1 MVHTSRPKM
10 KLFAIIAALGLIAAS
25 CSVSETEPDPTTTLA
40 PPPPSTTV
48 APLPTTPPT
57 TVAAVQLSPCEEYF
71 VALDVLLAEFIELI
85 DDGNRALLLTIGQET
100 PYEDGAVQLAG
111 VANRLLEINQ
121 EVQDLGDAPTALMT
135 RVGLLFLA
143 VNEFAVGYGAAA
155 DAAALA
161 DIVSLNQSLATVSRG
176 TPLLQAASQTLANC

>member
-1 MVHTSRPKM
+1 MVDVQQFRR
-10 KLFAIIAALGLIAAS
+10 KLVVVATGLMLIAAS
-25 CSVSETEPDPTTTLA
+25 CSISETEPDPTTTLA

-48 APLPTTPPT
+48 APLPTTPQT

-71 VALDVLLAEFIELI
+71 VALDVLSAEFIKLV
-85 DDGNRALLLTIGQET
+85 DDGNRALLLTIGLET

-111 VANRLLEINQ
+111 VANRLLEIDQ
-121 EVQDLGDAPTALMT
+121 EVQDLGDAPTTLMT
-135 RVGLLFLA
+135 RVGLLLLA